1 MHHFTLIHIQILSF
15 WGVSPYWN
23 CVNYPFSFV
32 PSGIILCFHTFQL
45 THSIYYFSCVL
56 HFRGCWILMWIC
68 YFLSLLHT
76 GHPSAAL
83 RFSSLLLG
91 SSFTLIFLGCI
102 LKEFSQ
108 KRRFSPFLSLQMI
121 LFCWQVTIVH
131 FFFFLGWNG
140 CSVRTLE
147 LSCFILAPVL
157 AYNFHIWSDGCS
169 FGGILLFTSFWG
181 SLLHFQA
188 ASDCSDPC
196 TWRTWVCLRF
206 SENFCLSVCL
216 SFKITFHSAASGW
229 LGHWNMWL
237 LILGP

>member
-1 MHHFTLIHIQILSF
+1 MPRPYGNPFFNVLPNYSIMHHFTLIHIQILSF

-131 FFFFLGWNG
+131 FFFFFRLKWM
-140 CSVRTLE
+140 
-147 LSCFILAPVL
+147 LSKNFGIVL
-157 AYNFHIWSDGCS
+157 FYSC
-169 FGGILLFTSFWG
+169 TS
-181 SLLHFQA
+181 SRL
-188 ASDCSDPC
+188 
-196 TWRTWVCLRF
+196 
-206 SENFCLSVCL
+206 
-216 SFKITFHSAASGW
+216 
-229 LGHWNMWL
+229 
-237 LILGP
+237 